1 MQKPAKTSSHSHTAE
16 FWAPAESHA
25 FTFKVWTATR
35 FFSKVH
41 SDPKASHTSLCA
53 QGEGTEWNAL
63 GEIYVLVPGCWIF
76 EHLALRVLFRA
87 SRVSILLVGPR
98 LDWACCYCLS
108 GKKILNRW
116 GLDGATA
123 AWHAA
128 TINVWTCFHHTLL
141 QSEKSR
147 YRYIDSRPCLLHFLS
162 TVWVDVFLL
171 PQHACMSP
179 LTSLVLWHLLTFNL
193 F

>member
-1 MQKPAKTSSHSHTAE
+1 MLDMSLLRATSSMLGWVGLNAAKTSSHSHTAE

-76 EHLALRVLFRA
+76 WAFGFACIVPCFTSQHFAGRPSLGLSVL
-87 SRVSILLVGPR
+87 
-98 LDWACCYCLS
+98 
-108 GKKILNRW
+108 
-116 GLDGATA
+116 
-123 AWHAA
+123 
-128 TINVWTCFHHTLL
+128 
-141 QSEKSR
+141 
-147 YRYIDSRPCLLHFLS
+147 
-162 TVWVDVFLL
+162 LL
-171 PQHACMSP
+171 PERQEDSQP
-179 LTSLVLWHLLTFNL
+179 LGSWWGHCSMTCCHHQCVDMLPPHPFAEWEEQVSVYRF
-193 F
+193 